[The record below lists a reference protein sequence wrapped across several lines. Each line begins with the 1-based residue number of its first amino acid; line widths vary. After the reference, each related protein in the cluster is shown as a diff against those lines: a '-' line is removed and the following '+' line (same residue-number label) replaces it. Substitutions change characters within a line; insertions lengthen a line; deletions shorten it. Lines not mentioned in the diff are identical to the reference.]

1 MNYNKIVIGGRLT
14 ADPELKTTQ
23 NGKTITPFTVAI
35 NRPGKD
41 AGAVFLDCTAFDKT
55 AETVAN
61 YFRKGN
67 QILVEGRMDSRTVE
81 KDGQKRIYWNVIAER
96 IEFVDPR
103 DAAPKPESDAANFR
117 DIGGGDLPF

>member
-1 MNYNKIVIGGRLT
+1 MNFNKIVIGGRLT

-96 IEFVDPR
+96 VEFVDPR
-103 DAAPKPESDAANFR
+103 DAAPKPENDAANFR